1 MRFHGYELVT
11 DWKNSQCGQTAAA
24 TRGGKKYFLKKYQT
38 PVAPINNGTL
48 DAKTFKHNEKLFND
62 FVDTRKRVNMAIRTI
77 AGSGGN
83 IVIPCDEFIEGNQY
97 VEAAE
102 FVNGAIDDDET
113 EGVLASLSV
122 DVKKLLMQTA
132 VGALFSVHSKG
143 IIHSDLK
150 LKNVLLVRN
159 TTGNYVAKLIDFDS
173 SYFVDEKP
181 EEIVG
186 TIDYYS
192 PELGEYADSE
202 DDREEIGKKITEKSD
217 IFSLGLI
224 FHYYL
229 AGALPEPINLTD
241 KLKKRQ
247 EKGKVIYC
255 WIALNS
261 GCELK
266 LSPLIKSPKYASL
279 IRDMLQ
285 KDPESRPSAS
295 EVLKRLREAE
305 PVIEEPWPE
314 HSIVLDRDKL
324 EAADIAGLRK
334 VTADGEKAYELIYCD
349 GTKKPV
355 TKDEL
360 YAMGLLKI
368 TAPKGFCTPW
378 DEHSLVFDIDKI
390 KSRGFISCEQKIM
403 SGIKGY
409 QFYRSDSNSMFFKPE
424 TLLAMKYANKAEGS
438 PAPAA
443 EAPAS
448 TPAPTMTEVK
458 APEAAAPAE
467 APAPVEAA
475 PAPAAAA
482 FAEPW
487 EEHGIAFDEDGIKSK
502 GFVRSERAELGGVKG
517 YNFYTADGACRFIRA
532 EMAVIQRLAK
542 KI

>member
-1 MRFHGYELVT
+1 MKFHGYELVT

-24 TRGGKKYFLKKYQT
+24 TRAGKKYFLKKYQT

-48 DAKTFKHNEKLFND
+48 DAKTFAHNEKLLND
-62 FVDTRKRVNMAIRTI
+62 FVDTRKRVNQAIRTI

-132 VGALFSVHSKG
+132 AGALFSVHSKG

-181 EEIVG
+181 DEIVG

-217 IFSLGLI
+217 IFSLSLI

-285 KDPESRPSAS
+285 KDPALRPSS
-295 EVLKRLREAE
+295 SDVLKRLREAE

-324 EAADIAGLRK
+324 EAADIAGLKK

-360 YAMGLLKI
+360 YSMGLLKV

-378 DEHSLVFDIDKI
+378 DEHGLVFDIDKI

-403 SGIKGY
+403 AGIKGY

-424 TLLAMKYANKAEGS
+424 TLLAMKYANKADGTAA

-443 EAPAS
+443 EAPA
-448 TPAPTMTEVK
+448 PAPTMAEVK
-458 APEAAAPAE
+458 PAE
-467 APAPVEAA
+467 APAVAEDKPAETA
-475 PAPAAAA
+475 PAGSFAA
-482 FAEPW
+482 PW
-487 EEHGIAFDEDGIKSK
+487 EEHAIAFDEDAIKAK
-502 GFVRSERAELGGVKG
+502 GYVRSERAALGGVNG
-517 YNFYTADGACRFIRA
+517 YNFYTADGACRFIRP
-532 EMAVIQRLAK
+532 EMAVIQKLARK
-542 KI
+542 V